1 MITCP
6 ACSTQNADDAKFCK
20 SCGAQISS
28 QPVPPASDSQ
38 AASDAYAP
46 TVPVVQQPVEAY
58 VQRPLKDRSIA
69 LILEI
74 IPGLFGLL
82 GIGWIYSG
90 NTTTGVIWLIG
101 FLIWT
106 AMATVVSLLT
116 AGLGIIC
123 WLPISIILIAV
134 SAISLN
140 NYTKQH
146 PEIFGV

>member
-6 ACSTQNADDAKFCK
+6 ACSTQNGDDAKFCK

-28 QPVPPASDSQ
+28 QPVQPASDSQ

-46 TVPVVQQPVEAY
+46 TVPVVQQPVQTN

-82 GIGWIYSG
+82 GIGWMYSG

-106 AMATVVSLLT
+106 AMATVVSILT
-116 AGLGIIC
+116 AGFGIIC

-134 SAISLN
+134 SATSLN
-140 NYTKQH
+140 NYTKKH